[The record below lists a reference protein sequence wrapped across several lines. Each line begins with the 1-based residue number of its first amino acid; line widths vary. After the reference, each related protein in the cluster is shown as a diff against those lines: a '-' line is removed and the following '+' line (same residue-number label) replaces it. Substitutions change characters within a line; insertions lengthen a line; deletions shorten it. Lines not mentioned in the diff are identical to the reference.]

1 MHAIRKLENMS
12 LTLVEKI
19 WREHEIIDQ
28 SDGNSLLY
36 IDRIFLHERT
46 GSIALK
52 ALEEANRSIR
62 HPKQVFCTLDHIV
75 DTFPERTDE
84 TMMPNGKE
92 FITATRLS
100 AQKAGIHFFDLN
112 HPSQGIVH
120 VVSPEQGIAL
130 PGITLVCADSH
141 TCTLGGLGAL
151 AWGIGS
157 SNCEHALCTN
167 TLVIK
172 KPRMMKVIFNGTLPY
187 GVTAKDLILHL
198 ISKFGASGG
207 QGYAVE
213 FSGSVIEHLE
223 IEARLTLCNMA
234 VEFGAWTGIVA
245 PDQKTIDYVINRAFA
260 PQGKNLDE
268 ALANW
273 VNLKSDKN
281 AHFDEVITIECDQL
295 SPFITWGTSPEH
307 AVPIDGKIPDP
318 AQERNN
324 NKQQS
329 MMQALDYMNLNPGT
343 NMQDIKIDA
352 AFIGSCTN
360 SRLSDL
366 RNAAKILKD
375 QKVAPGI
382 KAICVPGSSQV
393 KQQAEQ
399 EGLDLI
405 FKTAGFE
412 WRQSG
417 CSMCFFVGG
426 ESFDPGKRVI
436 TTTNRNFENRQG
448 KRVRSHLASPATVA
462 ASAIAGKISNAN
474 SQGTL

>member
-1 MHAIRKLENMS
+1 M
-12 LTLVEKI
+12 
-19 WREHEIIDQ
+19 
-28 SDGNSLLY
+28 
-36 IDRIFLHERT
+36 
-46 GSIALK
+46 AL
-52 ALEEANRSIR
+52 
-62 HPKQVFCTLDHIV
+62 
-75 DTFPERTDE
+75 
-84 TMMPNGKE
+84 
-92 FITATRLS
+92 
-100 AQKAGIHFFDLN
+100 
-112 HPSQGIVH
+112 
-120 VVSPEQGIAL
+120 
-130 PGITLVCADSH
+130 
-141 TCTLGGLGAL
+141 
-151 AWGIGS
+151 
-157 SNCEHALCTN
+157 
-167 TLVIK
+167 
-172 KPRMMKVIFNGTLPY
+172 
-187 GVTAKDLILHL
+187 
-198 ISKFGASGG
+198 
-207 QGYAVE
+207 
-213 FSGSVIEHLE
+213 
-223 IEARLTLCNMA
+223 
-234 VEFGAWTGIVA
+234 GAWTGIVA

-260 PQGKNLDE
+260 PQGENLDE

-307 AVPIDGKIPDP
+307 AISIDGKIPDP

-366 RNAAKILKD
+366 RNAAKILKN

-474 SQGTL
+474 NQGTL